1 MAILQ
6 NLQSAQPLIMSL
18 IIAVFLMHLL
28 MEKDELQQQAF
39 ANALRS
45 AVLIA
50 IVGTVIYLFYCLLNN
65 IVIVS
70 IYSVITALEFTCII
84 AIVLYYLDLVN
95 LGFRLNIRNKTLA
108 NFMLYLSVIISVIAT
123 VSVVLELKIFA
134 NSSGLLRYDEL
145 MLFANVILL
154 SLLIPILPKRKNL
167 GHKEFYK
174 SQHELSKGFNL
185 IILIYLCV
193 FILLFTIMFINK
205 FR

>member
-108 NFMLYLSVIISVIAT
+108 NFMLYLSAIISVIAT

-167 GHKEFYK
+167 GHKEFYR
-174 SQHELSKGFNL
+174 SQHELNKGFNL
-185 IILIYLCV
+185 IILIYMCV
-193 FILLFTIMFINK
+193 FILLFTIIVINK